1 MPDGIRG
8 FAFESS
14 GFSELRAALRRVLG
28 PKSGGQAVAN
38 ERPFKS
44 AVVPVVRSTNTRLE

>member
-44 AVVPVVRSTNTRLE
+44 AVVPVVR